1 MIVGA
6 YDHFSRDDSSH
17 DDSFS
22 FVIPPNPV
30 ILSVAKDPQGA
41 ETTKPLSDF
50 LAITPSREKAQC

>member
-6 YDHFSRDDSSH
+6 YDHSFR

-30 ILSVAKDPQGA
+30 ILSAAKDPQGA
-41 ETTKPLSDF
+41 ETTKPLSNF
-50 LAITPSREKAQC
+50 LAITPPREKAQC